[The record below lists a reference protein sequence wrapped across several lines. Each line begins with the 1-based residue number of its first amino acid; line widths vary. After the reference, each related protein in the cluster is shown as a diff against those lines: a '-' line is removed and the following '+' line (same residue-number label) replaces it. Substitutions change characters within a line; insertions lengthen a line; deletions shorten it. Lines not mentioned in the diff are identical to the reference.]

1 MMYGGA
7 AKNKPMMYGGTAAKK
22 KPRKKAYGGG
32 MMTATQ
38 GQQNQMQNQTM
49 QKPKMPMM
57 GMKGGGKAFPDLTG
71 DGKVDKKD
79 ILKGRGVPGFQ
90 EGGQAKSDRQ
100 MLAESGKALSDADMK
115 GRNFRTIRNLLKG
128 LSDADIE
135 RIKVMMQAANTGIDG
150 KGYTNEVECFKSV
163 HTRMDGKECTWIQ
176 DI

>member
-1 MMYGGA
+1 MKMYNNGPRKAMMYGGMS
-7 AKNKPMMYGGTAAKK
+7 KRKPMMYGGTAKK
-22 KPRKKAYGGG
+22 KPRKKAQAGG

-90 EGGQAKSDRQ
+90 EGGRTKSDRQ
-100 MLAESGKALSDADMK
+100 MLAESGKTLSDADTK
-115 GRNFRTIRNLLKG
+115 ARDFRKIRSLIKG

-135 RIKVMMQAANTGIDG
+135 RIKEMLSY
-150 KGYTNEVECFKSV
+150 KP
-163 HTRMDGKECTWIQ
+163 R
-176 DI
+176 